1 MAEPLAT
8 KCCSGIYKDSLI
20 KELRNLRKH
29 ERNAQINSTLYWNPN
44 LWTDENGKAHVE
56 FWNNSTC
63 TDMIISAEGI
73 TAGGKFVTGR

>member
-29 ERNAQINSTLYWNPN
+29 EKNVCYFYRFLLQEA
-44 LWTDENGKAHVE
+44 
-56 FWNNSTC
+56 
-63 TDMIISAEGI
+63 II
-73 TAGGKFVTGR
+73 